1 MVMKPAK
8 EEVRS
13 ILDQMPDD
21 VSLEDIQY
29 HIYVRQKLDKA
40 IAQVEAGESISDEQA
55 EARFTKWLT
64 P

>member
-1 MVMKPAK
+1 MKPAK